1 MVLGVC
7 GKRFRIDFK
16 KMKTRLFMTTFPYVE
31 VELGYPV
38 KIHRDFKCN
47 QAAVCREKH
56 QQSMLLPVG
65 CLIDNSRAF

>member
-1 MVLGVC
+1 
-7 GKRFRIDFK
+7 
-16 KMKTRLFMTTFPYVE
+16 MTTFPYVE

-56 QQSMLLPVG
+56 QQSMLLLVG